1 MRYRGAAQA
10 EFFRTLK
17 VLKGLQAEAARND
30 RASKDEV
37 EVEER
42 AGVLQVAQK
51 RATLPANVD
60 SSGRDATPNEPERPP
75 SGQQDDA
82 QATPNEPEPSAH
94 AHPRG
99 EQAVT
104 QAM

>member
-1 MRYRGAAQA
+1 VRYRGAAQA